1 MSVRVRF
8 APSPT
13 GLLHVGAL
21 RTVLFDFLFA
31 KHEGGQ
37 CIFRIEDT
45 DRARYNEESEQEFVE
60 TLGWPVLGY
69 LRDTQNYIHLAARGL
84 SLFDVAPA
92 RVEKDLAQWV
102 DLCKWLDK

>member
-45 DRARYNEESEQEFVE
+45 DRARYNAESEQEFVD
-60 TLGWPVLGY
+60 TL
-69 LRDTQNYIHLAARGL
+69 
-84 SLFDVAPA
+84 
-92 RVEKDLAQWV
+92 KWV
-102 DLCKWLDK
+102 GIELDRKSVV